1 MLVIERGGWRL
12 IEGNYEALQRQRA
25 TSSSE
30 TGEEDPEKA
39 LRKSRYVEA
48 RRSSRE
54 QERRKRRA
62 REIEKEI
69 EDLEARVE
77 RLDREMSGEEMAADW
92 GGLQK
97 MSRDRSRLKRRI
109 EQRFTEWEAIEAQ
122 MADAEG

>member
-1 MLVIERGGWRL
+1 LLVLERGGWRL

-25 TSSSE
+25 ASSSE
-30 TGEEDPEKA
+30 TGEEDPERA

-48 RRSSRE
+48 RRASRE

-62 REIEKEI
+62 QEIEKEI

-77 RLDREMSGEEMAADW
+77 RLDTEMSGEEMAADW

-97 MSRDRSRLKRRI
+97 MSRERSRLKRRI
-109 EQRFTEWEAIEAQ
+109 ERRFMEWEAIEAQ
-122 MADAEG
+122 MADAEV